1 VANIQ
6 RFRAFH
12 PVAAEA
18 AAQKFGNQL
27 WYLCEQ
33 LIGLAVFD
41 EGLPEQERERLVH
54 AIQNKVGH
62 EKPTKRLLMPFD
74 ELVKATIPDLASTNT
89 QKVFKILGIETSF
102 FSVPVDAWTENGDYI
117 RGKRIVDGLKVV
129 NDHAERAVKI
139 VQDYNRS
146 VTTREEDFQSLLL
159 GVSAHRRTLQDF
171 KKRTLAKKYSL

>member
-18 AAQKFGNQL
+18 AAQKFGNHL

-62 EKPTKRLLMPFD
+62 EKQTKRLLMPFD

-89 QKVFKILGIETSF
+89 HKES
-102 FSVPVDAWTENGDYI
+102 
-117 RGKRIVDGLKVV
+117 
-129 NDHAERAVKI
+129 
-139 VQDYNRS
+139 
-146 VTTREEDFQSLLL
+146 
-159 GVSAHRRTLQDF
+159 
-171 KKRTLAKKYSL
+171 